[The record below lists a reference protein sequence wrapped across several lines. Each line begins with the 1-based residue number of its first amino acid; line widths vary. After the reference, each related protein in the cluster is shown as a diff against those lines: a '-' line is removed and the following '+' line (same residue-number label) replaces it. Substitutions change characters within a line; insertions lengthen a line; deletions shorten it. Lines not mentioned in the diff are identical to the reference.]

1 MEYLEFRL
9 DDWRSNVSII
19 GLMNILDNDEEGQ
32 YEIVKNGFD
41 EYLKVSIK
49 SLENFEEKYFKYFID
64 TYEKNLPWY
73 RIISY
78 KNEVEKFIKT
88 DLSEFKKDD
97 FEKLNNQIDLVK
109 DYLKR
114 PNYTKVFEYI
124 ESDIEITKLIKD
136 IKKIKLRKKEEIS
149 DRKEEILENLKIM
162 QEIINYC
169 NTETGRKYLGAKG
182 AIFTFINKGIGGVSF
197 LNKQT
202 KEKDIYKDYKE
213 YFLDTLNNYLEED
226 KKKYKYNCFN
236 CDNKIKNLNT
246 GIGIL
251 NDTGF
256 DLARKPTHV
265 WFEENDVGICDICSF
280 LYSCFP
286 AGFNYSSYEGIF
298 VNANSSIEE
307 LKRVNSQISMEVN
320 KVKDTRG
327 ISYRAL
333 VNTISKKSIEELKYE
348 LDDVQVIRYKNE
360 KYNFNILSK
369 YSLSIINDSIE
380 DLESLSNAGY
390 KIGNDYISIYD
401 EVLDRLFNNQNMYTL
416 IYKLFSYKLTNTS
429 FVNAYYNTSHI
440 YRIIRINTRKLKEVI
455 DLGNESAN
463 AFVEKYRKY
472 GYFLALEYKK
482 KDSNYENKI
491 RGISYRM
498 LNALKTRNAENFM
511 HNLINSYMYM
521 SISIPKGM
529 VKALEN
535 DDNLGTI
542 GYAFVAGLNSYG
554 ISDDNKTKEED

>member
-97 FEKLNNQIDLVK
+97 FEKLNKQIDLVK

-521 SISIPKGM
+521 SLSIPKDM

>member
-19 GLMNILDNDEEGQ
+19 GLMNILDNDKEGQ

-73 RIISY
+73 RMISY

-256 DLARKPTHV
+256 DLTRKPTHV

-298 VNANSSIEE
+298 VNANSSIKE

>member
-97 FEKLNNQIDLVK
+97 FEKLNKQIDLVK

-401 EVLDRLFNNQNMYTL
+401 KVLDRLFNNQNMYTL

-521 SISIPKGM
+521 SLSIPKDM

-542 GYAFVAGLNSYG
+542 GYSFVAGLNSYG
-554 ISDDNKTKEED
+554 ISDDNKNKEED

>member
-97 FEKLNNQIDLVK
+97 FEKLNKQIDLVK

-521 SISIPKGM
+521 SLSIPKDM

-542 GYAFVAGLNSYG
+542 GYSFVAGLNSYG
-554 ISDDNKTKEED
+554 ISDDNKNKEED

>member
-97 FEKLNNQIDLVK
+97 FEKLNKQIDLVK

-554 ISDDNKTKEED
+554 ISDDNKNKEED

>member
-521 SISIPKGM
+521 SLSIPKDM

-542 GYAFVAGLNSYG
+542 GYSFVAGLNSYG
-554 ISDDNKTKEED
+554 ISDDNKNKEED